1 MLSAYDVQAPYK
13 TPHPFYLR
21 EFSHN
26 QLKYISLLPFSQ
38 LRAEA
43 QNCVITFHQACGL
56 SIAYLGFEHRL

>member
-13 TPHPFYLR
+13 TPHPLYLR

-43 QNCVITFHQACGL
+43 KNCAITFH
-56 SIAYLGFEHRL
+56 